1 MRKEIYSPFFLVI
14 NNFSFVIIMEYIF
27 IGFLK
32 FLTAVE
38 NIKHEDTLMYG
49 QCILQLCIQNVAAQ
63 VLQHFRGDIV
73 QLEDGKS
80 HRNFWSEKF
89 SWGSVYDIKHMKER
103 TLTGWENMII
113 VHSKAK
119 ILGQC
124 WIVLRNLLYALW
136 QLLGKSELGT
146 VFSRTLELPCA
157 T

>member
-80 HRNFWSEKF
+80 HRNF
-89 SWGSVYDIKHMKER
+89 
-103 TLTGWENMII
+103 
-113 VHSKAK
+113 
-119 ILGQC
+119 
-124 WIVLRNLLYALW
+124 
-136 QLLGKSELGT
+136 
-146 VFSRTLELPCA
+146 
-157 T
+157 